1 MRADLSRF
9 MAKALQEADDAF
21 QRGEVPVGA
30 VLAEMDGRIIAT
42 AGNRTIEL
50 NDPTAHAE
58 ILVLRRGAALR
69 ENYRLNDCILVVTV
83 EPCLM
88 CMGAIIHARIN
99 HLVFGALDPKWGA
112 GGSLYDIP
120 NDPRLNHHI
129 GVTSGILEEDC
140 RRLMQDFFKMRR

>member
-9 MAKALQEADDAF
+9 MANALQEADDAL

-140 RRLMQDFFKMRR
+140 RQLMQGFFKMRR

>member
-140 RRLMQDFFKMRR
+140 RQLMQGFFKMRR

>member
-1 MRADLSRF
+1 
-9 MAKALQEADDAF
+9 MANALQEADDAL

-140 RRLMQDFFKMRR
+140 RQLMQGFFKMRR

>member
-1 MRADLSRF
+1 MRADLFRF
-9 MAKALQEADDAF
+9 MAKALQEADDAL